1 MSKIYL
7 ITNDKGRSIA
17 YQKAIE
23 ALKRCTHPIR
33 TYEVQKNHRF
43 DFVFISS
50 SILSKEIKALPYV
63 KQSLADKGR
72 ELIRT
77 DDLVKLSAFQSRDD
91 VSTCKKNIL
100 EYFVKL

>member
-23 ALKRCTHPIR
+23 GLKRCTHPIR
-33 TYEVQKNHRF
+33 TYEVQSAILSCCF
-43 DFVFISS
+43 FLLI
-50 SILSKEIKALPYV
+50 SILLKEIKALPYV
-63 KQSLADKGR
+63 KQSLADKIW
-72 ELIRT
+72 EIIRT

-91 VSTCKKNIL
+91 VSTRKKFL
-100 EYFVKL
+100 FTK